1 MNRLNG
7 IKDFFR
13 DNLYAALAVALI
25 VVIGAGYVLFYSST
39 IAPGLANRDSLIA
52 QLADARKSLVDTRAV
67 SEQNPATLQARWA
80 SAQATLTA
88 ASSFLLSPAQ
98 TSQITDAL
106 YQYASASHVS
116 ITDLQMQ
123 PTTNP
128 SDKNVLSIT
137 TARLQVQGDSH
148 QLANFVSR
156 IKESAT
162 RGFVINNLSITADKA
177 ASRLT
182 MDVTLYTLLFPATIT
197 PANLQTSGQP
207 ASSNSPAASSAQLL
221 PTSSPQPA
229 ATSAIR
235 STPVPPTPTWIP
247 PTPPPS
253 KPAPQTTYYVVHPA
267 DTLYAVA
274 RRNGVTMEAIMAAN
288 GLSTYNIFVG
298 QQLII
303 PVH

>member
-13 DNLYAALAVALI
+13 DNLYAMLAVILI
-25 VVIGAGYVLFYSST
+25 VVIGAGYVIFYSST
-39 IAPGLANRDSLIA
+39 IAPGLANRHRLIA
-52 QLADARKSLVDTRAV
+52 LLADARKSLVDTRAV
-67 SEQNPATLQARWA
+67 SEQSPATLQARWA

-88 ASSFLLSPAQ
+88 ASSLLLSPAQ

-123 PTTNP
+123 PMTNP

-148 QLANFVSR
+148 QLADFVSR
-156 IKESAT
+156 IKEAAT
-162 RGFVINNLSITADKA
+162 KGFVINNLSITADKA

-182 MDVTLYTLLFPATIT
+182 MDVTLYTALFPSIIA
-197 PANLQTSGQP
+197 PADLQTSGQS
-207 ASSNSPAASSAQLL
+207 AVSNSPAAISAQLL
-221 PTSSPQPA
+221 PTSSPQSTP
-229 ATSAIR
+229 TSAIIP
-235 STPVPPTPTWIP
+235 TAVPPTPTLVP
-247 PTPPPS
+247 PTPTPS
-253 KPAPQTTYYVVHPA
+253 KPAPQTTTYVVRPA

-274 RRNGVTMEAIMAAN
+274 RRFGVTMEAIMAAN
-288 GLSTYNIFVG
+288 GLATYNIFVG